1 MDFKIT
7 LYNLT
12 SLKLYKYFYAALAGA
27 FFDFIVFALAYKYSN
42 AIFFSNF
49 LAFLVGTYAN
59 LVVCKFYVFKKR
71 TISKSKIFLI
81 FFLTF
86 ITVIIGSFFI
96 STFSTFLNVL
106 ILKILAYGITFFINY
121 LFRKFFI
128 FV

>member
-7 LYNLT
+7 YHNLT
-12 SLKLYKYFYAALAGA
+12 SFKLYKYFYAALAGA

-42 AIFFSNF
+42 AIFLSNL
-49 LAFLVGTYAN
+49 LAFLLGTYAN

-71 TISKSKIFLI
+71 AISKSKFFLN

-86 ITVIIGSFFI
+86 LTVIIGSFFI
-96 STFSTFLNVL
+96 STFSPFFNVL
-106 ILKILAYGITFFINY
+106 ILKIFAYGFTFFINY
-121 LFRKFFI
+121 LSRKFFI